1 MKRLLT
7 FALATLVITS
17 TATAFAAADHSL
29 GTWKLNPEKSKYSP
43 GPLPV
48 KTLTVVREAADNGV
62 KVTNTGERS
71 DGTAI
76 NTTYTAKFD
85 GSPASLSGQG
95 APYDTVSLKQVNAN
109 TFTYEAKNS
118 ATKYHASGKLVISA
132 DGKTMTMK
140 AKGTD
145 TNGKPMDVTL
155 VYDKQ

>member
-7 FALATLVITS
+7 FALATLVIASTS
-17 TATAFAAADHSL
+17 AAFGADHSL

-48 KTLTVVREAADNGV
+48 KSLTAVREAADNGV
-62 KVTNTGERS
+62 KVTTTGERS

-109 TFTYEAKNS
+109 TFTYETKNS
-118 ATKYHASGKLVISA
+118 ATKYHANGRLTVSA
-132 DGKTMTMK
+132 DGKTLTTK

-145 TNGKPMDVTL
+145 AEGKPISVTL
-155 VYDKQ
+155 VYDK